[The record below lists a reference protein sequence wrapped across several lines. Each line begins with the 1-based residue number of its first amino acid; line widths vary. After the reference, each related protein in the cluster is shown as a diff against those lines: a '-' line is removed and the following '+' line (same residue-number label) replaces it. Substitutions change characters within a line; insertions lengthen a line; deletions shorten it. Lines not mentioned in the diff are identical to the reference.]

1 MLSIDS
7 FIKLLPKVKNNI
19 DISSY
24 ISRLIYLS
32 DNLNEILDELG
43 NIINALKSKGN
54 IDIPDEARR
63 IERSKKKKIM
73 GGVGALVIIAIIVG
87 AVAIYMLY
95 VRGSGDEEYI
105 STNTGGENE
114 RSRKYVDNKP
124 TFTSNDRAVL
134 DLITDLNQVSKEVN
148 QK

>member
-19 DISSY
+19 DISSCM
-24 ISRLIYLS
+24 SRLIDLS

-43 NIINALKSKGN
+43 NIINELRSNGN
-54 IDIPDEARR
+54 MYIPDEARR

-95 VRGSGDEEYI
+95 VRGSSDEEYI
-105 STNTGGENE
+105 NTNTGDENE
-114 RSRKYVDNKP
+114 RSRKYVDNKL

>member
-7 FIKLLPKVKNNI
+7 FTKLLPKVKNNI
-19 DISSY
+19 DISSC
-24 ISRLIYLS
+24 ISRLIDLS

-43 NIINALKSKGN
+43 NIITELKSKGN
-54 IDIPDEARR
+54 IDIPNKARR

-73 GGVGALVIIAIIVG
+73 GGVGALVIIAIIVA

-105 STNTGGENE
+105 NTNTGDENE

>member
-19 DISSY
+19 DISSCM
-24 ISRLIYLS
+24 SRLIDLS

-43 NIINALKSKGN
+43 NIINALKSNGN
-54 IDIPDEARR
+54 MYIPDEARR

-95 VRGSGDEEYI
+95 VRGSSDEEYI
-105 STNTGGENE
+105 NTNTGDENE
-114 RSRKYVDNKP
+114 RSRKYVDNKL

-134 DLITDLNQVSKEVN
+134 DLITDLDQVSKEVN

>member
-24 ISRLIYLS
+24 ISRLIDLS

-43 NIINALKSKGN
+43 NIINAPKSKGN

-73 GGVGALVIIAIIVG
+73 GGVGVLVIIAIIVG

-95 VRGSGDEEYI
+95 VRGSSDEEYI
-105 STNTGGENE
+105 NTNTGDENE
-114 RSRKYVDNKP
+114 RSRKYVDNKL

>member
-24 ISRLIYLS
+24 ISRLIDLS

-87 AVAIYMLY
+87 AVAIYMFY
-95 VRGSGDEEYI
+95 IRDSRNEEYI
-105 STNTGGENE
+105 PENVGKADE
-114 RSRKYVDNKP
+114 GNRRYLDNKP
-124 TFTSNDRAVL
+124 TFTANDRAVL

>member
-19 DISSY
+19 DISSC
-24 ISRLIYLS
+24 ISRLIDLS

-43 NIINALKSKGN
+43 NIINALKSNGN
-54 IDIPDEARR
+54 MYIPDEARR

-73 GGVGALVIIAIIVG
+73 GGVGVLVIIAIIVG

-95 VRGSGDEEYI
+95 VRGSSDEEYI
-105 STNTGGENE
+105 NTNTGDENE
-114 RSRKYVDNKP
+114 RSRKYVDNKL

>member
-19 DISSY
+19 DISSCM
-24 ISRLIYLS
+24 SRLIDLS

-43 NIINALKSKGN
+43 NIINELRSKGN

-95 VRGSGDEEYI
+95 VRGSSDEEYI
-105 STNTGGENE
+105 NTNTGDENE
-114 RSRKYVDNKP
+114 RSRKYVDNKL

>member
-24 ISRLIYLS
+24 ISRLIDLS

-43 NIINALKSKGN
+43 NIINELRSKGN
-54 IDIPDEARR
+54 MDIPDEARR

-95 VRGSGDEEYI
+95 VRGSSDEEYI
-105 STNTGGENE
+105 NTNTGDENE
-114 RSRKYVDNKP
+114 RSRKYVDNKL

>member
-19 DISSY
+19 DISSCM
-24 ISRLIYLS
+24 SRLIDLS

-43 NIINALKSKGN
+43 NIINALKSNGN
-54 IDIPDEARR
+54 MYIPDEARR

-95 VRGSGDEEYI
+95 VRGSSDEEYI
-105 STNTGGENE
+105 NTNTGDENE
-114 RSRKYVDNKP
+114 RSRKYVDNKL

>member
-24 ISRLIYLS
+24 ISRLIELS

-87 AVAIYMLY
+87 AVAIYMFY
-95 VRGSGDEEYI
+95 IRDSRNEEYI
-105 STNTGGENE
+105 PENVGKADE
-114 RSRKYVDNKP
+114 GNRRYLDNKP
-124 TFTSNDRAVL
+124 TFTANDRAVL

>member
-19 DISSY
+19 DISSC
-24 ISRLIYLS
+24 ISRLIDLS

-43 NIINALKSKGN
+43 NIITELKSKGN
-54 IDIPDEARR
+54 IDIPDEARH
-63 IERSKKKKIM
+63 IERSRKKKIM

-87 AVAIYMLY
+87 ATAIYMFY
-95 VRGSGDEEYI
+95 IRDSRNEEHIPENVGKADEGNRRYL
-105 STNTGGENE
+105 
-114 RSRKYVDNKP
+114 DNKL
-124 TFTSNDRAVL
+124 TFTSKDRAVW
-134 DLITDLNQVSKEVN
+134 DLIIDLNQISKEVN

>member
-19 DISSY
+19 DISLC
-24 ISRLIYLS
+24 ISRLIDLS

-43 NIINALKSKGN
+43 NIITELKSKGN
-54 IDIPDEARR
+54 IDITDKARR

-95 VRGSGDEEYI
+95 VRGSGNEEYI
-105 STNTGGENE
+105 STNTGDENE
-114 RSRKYVDNKP
+114 RSRKYVDNKF

>member
-24 ISRLIYLS
+24 ISRLIDLS

-43 NIINALKSKGN
+43 NIITELKGKGN

-63 IERSKKKKIM
+63 IERSRKKKIM
-73 GGVGALVIIAIIVG
+73 GGVTALGIIAIIVG

-95 VRGSGDEEYI
+95 VRGSSDEEYI
-105 STNTGGENE
+105 NTNTGDENE
-114 RSRKYVDNKP
+114 RSRKYVDNKL

-134 DLITDLNQVSKEVN
+134 DLITDLDQVSKEVN

>member
-24 ISRLIYLS
+24 ISRLIDLY

-43 NIINALKSKGN
+43 NIINALKSNGN
-54 IDIPDEARR
+54 MYIPDEARR

-95 VRGSGDEEYI
+95 VRGSSDEEYI
-105 STNTGGENE
+105 NTNTGDENE
-114 RSRKYVDNKP
+114 RSRKYVDNKL

>member
-7 FIKLLPKVKNNI
+7 FTKLLPKVKNDI
-19 DISSY
+19 DISLC
-24 ISRLIYLS
+24 ISRLIDLS

-43 NIINALKSKGN
+43 NIITELKSKGN
-54 IDIPDEARR
+54 IDKARR

-105 STNTGGENE
+105 STNTGDENE
-114 RSRKYVDNKP
+114 RSRKYVDNKF

>member
-7 FIKLLPKVKNNI
+7 FTKLLPKVKNDI
-19 DISSY
+19 DISLC
-24 ISRLIYLS
+24 ISRLIDLS

-73 GGVGALVIIAIIVG
+73 GGVGVLVIIAIIVG

-95 VRGSGDEEYI
+95 VRGSGNEEYI
-105 STNTGGENE
+105 STNTGDENE
-114 RSRKYVDNKP
+114 RSRKYVDNEL

>member
-7 FIKLLPKVKNNI
+7 FIKLLTKVKNNI

-24 ISRLIYLS
+24 ISRLIDLS

-43 NIINALKSKGN
+43 NIINALKSKSN

-73 GGVGALVIIAIIVG
+73 GGVGVLVIIAIIVG
-87 AVAIYMLY
+87 AVAIYMFY
-95 VRGSGDEEYI
+95 IRDSRNEEYI
-105 STNTGGENE
+105 PENVGKADE
-114 RSRKYVDNKP
+114 GNRRYLDNKP
-124 TFTSNDRAVL
+124 TFTANDRAVL

>member
-24 ISRLIYLS
+24 ISRLIDLS

-43 NIINALKSKGN
+43 NIINALKSKSN

-73 GGVGALVIIAIIVG
+73 GGVGVLVIIAIIVG
-87 AVAIYMLY
+87 AVAIYMFY
-95 VRGSGDEEYI
+95 IRDSRNEEYI
-105 STNTGGENE
+105 PENVGKADE
-114 RSRKYVDNKP
+114 GNRRYLDNKP
-124 TFTSNDRAVL
+124 TFTANDRAVL

>member
-24 ISRLIYLS
+24 ISRLIDLS

-43 NIINALKSKGN
+43 NIINELKSNGN
-54 IDIPDEARR
+54 MYIPDEARR

-95 VRGSGDEEYI
+95 VRGSSDEEYI
-105 STNTGGENE
+105 NTNTGDENE
-114 RSRKYVDNKP
+114 RSRKYVDNKL

>member
-7 FIKLLPKVKNNI
+7 FIKLLPKVKDNI
-19 DISSY
+19 DISSC
-24 ISRLIYLS
+24 ISRLIDLS
-32 DNLNEILDELG
+32 NNLNEILYELG
-43 NIINALKSKGN
+43 NIINELRSKGN

-95 VRGSGDEEYI
+95 VRGSSDEEYI
-105 STNTGGENE
+105 NTNTGDENE
-114 RSRKYVDNKP
+114 RSRKYVDNKL

>member
-19 DISSY
+19 DISSCM
-24 ISRLIYLS
+24 SRLIDLS

-43 NIINALKSKGN
+43 NIINALKSNGN
-54 IDIPDEARR
+54 MYIPDEARR

-95 VRGSGDEEYI
+95 VRGSSDKEYI
-105 STNTGGENE
+105 NTNTGDENE
-114 RSRKYVDNKP
+114 RSRKYVDNKL

-134 DLITDLNQVSKEVN
+134 DLITDLDQVSKEVN

>member
-19 DISSY
+19 DISSC
-24 ISRLIYLS
+24 ISRLIDLS

-43 NIINALKSKGN
+43 NIITELKSKGN
-54 IDIPDEARR
+54 IDVPDEARH
-63 IERSKKKKIM
+63 IERSRKKKIM

-87 AVAIYMLY
+87 AAAIYMFY
-95 VRGSGDEEYI
+95 IRDSSNEEYI
-105 STNTGGENE
+105 PENVGKADE
-114 RSRKYVDNKP
+114 GNRRYLDNKS

-134 DLITDLNQVSKEVN
+134 DLIIDLNQISKEVN
-148 QK
+148 QT

>member
-19 DISSY
+19 DISSCM
-24 ISRLIYLS
+24 SRLIDLS

-43 NIINALKSKGN
+43 NIINELRSKGN
-54 IDIPDEARR
+54 IDIPGEARR

-73 GGVGALVIIAIIVG
+73 GGVGALVIIPIIVA

-95 VRGSGDEEYI
+95 VRGSSDEEYI
-105 STNTGGENE
+105 NTNTGDENE
-114 RSRKYVDNKP
+114 RSRKYVDNKL

>member
-24 ISRLIYLS
+24 ISRLIDLS

-43 NIINALKSKGN
+43 NIINALKSKSN

-73 GGVGALVIIAIIVG
+73 GGVGVLVIIAIIVG

-95 VRGSGDEEYI
+95 VRGSSDEEYI
-105 STNTGGENE
+105 NTNTGDENE
-114 RSRKYVDNKP
+114 RSRKYVDNKL

>member
-19 DISSY
+19 DISSCM
-24 ISRLIYLS
+24 SRLIDLS

-43 NIINALKSKGN
+43 NIINELRSKGN

-73 GGVGALVIIAIIVG
+73 GGVGVLVIIAIVVG

-95 VRGSGDEEYI
+95 VRGSSDEEYI
-105 STNTGGENE
+105 NTNTGDENE
-114 RSRKYVDNKP
+114 RSRKYIDNKL

>member
-7 FIKLLPKVKNNI
+7 FTKLLPKVKNDI
-19 DISSY
+19 DISLC
-24 ISRLIYLS
+24 ISRLIDLS

-43 NIINALKSKGN
+43 NIINALKSNGN

-95 VRGSGDEEYI
+95 VRGSSDEEYI
-105 STNTGGENE
+105 NTNTGDENE
-114 RSRKYVDNKP
+114 RSRKYVDNKL

>member
-1 MLSIDS
+1 MFNIDS
-7 FIKLLPKVKNNI
+7 FTKLLPKVKNNI
-19 DISSY
+19 DISLC
-24 ISRLIYLS
+24 ISRLIDLS

-43 NIINALKSKGN
+43 NIITELKSKGN
-54 IDIPDEARR
+54 IDITDKARR

-105 STNTGGENE
+105 STNTGDENE
-114 RSRKYVDNKP
+114 RSRKYVDNKF

>member
-24 ISRLIYLS
+24 ISRLIDLY

-43 NIINALKSKGN
+43 NIINALKSNGN
-54 IDIPDEARR
+54 MYIPDEARR

-95 VRGSGDEEYI
+95 VRGSSDEEYI
-105 STNTGGENE
+105 NTNTGDENE
-114 RSRKYVDNKP
+114 RSRKYVNNKL

>member
-24 ISRLIYLS
+24 ISRLIDLS

-43 NIINALKSKGN
+43 NIINARKSNGN
-54 IDIPDEARR
+54 MYIPDEARR

-95 VRGSGDEEYI
+95 VRGSSDEEYI
-105 STNTGGENE
+105 NTNTGDENE
-114 RSRKYVDNKP
+114 RSRKYVDNKL

>member
-19 DISSY
+19 DISSCM
-24 ISRLIYLS
+24 SRLIDLS

-43 NIINALKSKGN
+43 NIINALKSNGN
-54 IDIPDEARR
+54 MYIPDEARR

-87 AVAIYMLY
+87 AVAIYMFY
-95 VRGSGDEEYI
+95 IRDSRNEEYI
-105 STNTGGENE
+105 PENVGKADE
-114 RSRKYVDNKP
+114 GNRRYLDNKP
-124 TFTSNDRAVL
+124 TFTANDRAVL

>member
-19 DISSY
+19 DISSCM
-24 ISRLIYLS
+24 SRLIDLS

-43 NIINALKSKGN
+43 NIINELRSKGN
-54 IDIPDEARR
+54 IDIPGEARR

-95 VRGSGDEEYI
+95 VRGSSDEEYI
-105 STNTGGENE
+105 NTNTGDENE
-114 RSRKYVDNKP
+114 RSRKYVDNKL